1 VKTVM
6 ETSYIT
12 AAEFREWVAAAKP
25 GEVLLYAVG
34 LLGPDTDRGFI
45 AKNAGAPEAHALAG
59 AAYTAWKHGDA
70 HLVQRR
76 VGPMPTNGQLGKF
89 QYLAI
94 RRAACG
100 NARRAT
106 D

>member
-12 AAEFREWVAAAKP
+12 ATEFREWLAAARP

-34 LLGPDTDRGFI
+34 LLGPDTDRGFV
-45 AKNAGAPEAHALAG
+45 AGAPEAHALAD
-59 AAYTAWKHGDA
+59 ATYKAWKDGDA

-76 VGPMPTNGQLGKF
+76 VGPMPTNGKHGAF
-89 QYLAI
+89 QYIAV
-94 RRAACG
+94 RRK
-100 NARRAT
+100 
-106 D
+106 